1 VGEKGAVTSASEVKG
16 LWFVALQQYLRDAH
30 GDAELERVA
39 EAMPA
44 RYRAVLRAPLTSSW
58 YPEEALQSALSAAYA
73 STARA
78 NDQDFMALIEGVTE
92 HGISRFFRVLL
103 RMATPE
109 FVLKQVPA
117 MWRHGRRGL
126 GTVTVSVLPKVVTVS
141 YAEFPYFDDRRYRL
155 LTEAMLRTL
164 VRVGS
169 KRPAHVRID
178 DHGVDWLRVK
188 VEFSSEAW
196 SPLGT

>member
-1 VGEKGAVTSASEVKG
+1 MFEKGGRTSGSEVKG

-30 GDAELERVA
+30 GERELERVVQG
-39 EAMPA
+39 MPA
-44 RYRAVLRAPLTSSW
+44 QYQAALRAPLTSSW
-58 YPEEALQSALSAAYA
+58 YPEAALQSALAAAYT

-78 NDQDFMALIEGVTE
+78 NDQIFMELIEGVTE

-117 MWRHGRRGL
+117 MWRHGRRGQ
-126 GTVTVSVLPKVVTVS
+126 GKVEVSVAPDVVTVL
-141 YAEFPYFDDRRYRL
+141 YTEFPYFDDRRYRL
-155 LTEAMLRTL
+155 LTEAMLRAL

-169 KRPAHVRID
+169 KRTAVVRID

-188 VEFSSEAW
+188 IEFSADA
-196 SPLGT
+196 